1 MFHVKLWP
9 ASPEGSARTSGSASP
24 VGSAWPRGRPSGATR
39 SRPPA
44 YPPWPVEPL
53 ASIGE
58 LPQRL
63 APAPDA
69 TASPR
74 LSPRPHA
81 RAWAWLPRACGGR
94 RRGPRRAPWAPGPLS
109 GRTGPPRAGRGAAP
123 HGAPVWAL
131 LSALPDSRSAG
142 HDAPPPPC
150 CSRRQAPACPQPRG
164 PERFVSRPPPS
175 QIGPLRGRRAHAHR
189 WGPVAAPR
197 RAGAQVPRPPG
208 AGRHPQRRPGAPRDE
223 HP

>member
-63 APAPDA
+63 ALAPDA

-74 LSPRPHA
+74 LSPRPHGQ
-81 RAWAWLPRACGGR
+81 AWAWLHRACGGR

-109 GRTGPPRAGRGAAP
+109 GPTGPPRAGRCAAP
-123 HGAPVWAL
+123 HVAPVWAL

-150 CSRRQAPACPQPRG
+150 CSRRQAPVCPHLGELRYAGSDQHPAQAG
-164 PERFVSRPPPS
+164 P
-175 QIGPLRGRRAHAHR
+175 PLGRCAPLGRL
-189 WGPVAAPR
+189 GVAPHQT
-197 RAGAQVPRPPG
+197 GAQAPRPPG